1 MQAPCEENGLVD
13 GVIMWQAT
21 GVEGGHDDRAPAWD
35 EDSRRASLRRLAIGA
50 QVTNLPHKL
59 PLVRNK
65 SRRILVKQVMKTLI
79 CLLLL
84 TGLTLSAGELAGKWS
99 GKFDI
104 TTADGEPKP
113 DSAVMNLKV
122 DGTKV
127 TGTAGPNEDQQWTI
141 RNGKLEAGK
150 LTFDVVLEGNGDDK
164 GTLVFD
170 LVFDGETI
178 RGSAVGTSPG
188 GEKMSAKVDL
198 KRVS

>member
-1 MQAPCEENGLVD
+1 
-13 GVIMWQAT
+13 
-21 GVEGGHDDRAPAWD
+21 
-35 EDSRRASLRRLAIGA
+35 
-50 QVTNLPHKL
+50 
-59 PLVRNK
+59 
-65 SRRILVKQVMKTLI
+65 MKTLI

-84 TGLTLSAGELAGKWS
+84 TGLSLSAGELTGKWS

-104 TTADGEPKP
+104 TTADGELRP

-127 TGTAGPNEDQQWTI
+127 TGTAGPNEDQQWAI

-150 LTFDVVLEGNGDDK
+150 LTFDVVPEGDG
-164 GTLVFD
+164 GESGSLVFD
-170 LVFDGETI
+170 LVFDGDAI

-188 GEKMSAKVDL
+188 GEKMSAKLDL

>member
-1 MQAPCEENGLVD
+1 M
-13 GVIMWQAT
+13 
-21 GVEGGHDDRAPAWD
+21 R
-35 EDSRRASLRRLAIGA
+35 
-50 QVTNLPHKL
+50 
-59 PLVRNK
+59 
-65 SRRILVKQVMKTLI
+65 TLI

-84 TGLTLSAGELAGKWS
+84 TALTLSAGELTGKWS

-104 TTADGEPKP
+104 TTADGETKP
-113 DSAVMNLKV
+113 DSAYIALKV
-122 DGTKV
+122 DGAKV

-150 LTFDVVLEGNGDDK
+150 LTFDVVLEGNGGDD

-178 RGSAVGTSPG
+178 RGSAVGISPG

-198 KRVS
+198 KRVN